1 MSNITTLATGHITAV
16 DHTDI
21 ELVEGDETPAVVI
34 IRWPDK
40 PTILHPRRFPAG
52 GDAAVRAFAAASSR
66 WRRYAGIGGFD
77 SLEDHADR
85 PPPSRSCAALAW
97 SARTSR
103 N

>member
-52 GDAAVRAFAAASSR
+52 GDAAVRAFAAA
-66 WRRYAGIGGFD
+66 
-77 SLEDHADR
+77 LV
-85 PPPSRSCAALAW
+85 ALAQI
-97 SARTSR
+97 RR
-103 N
+103 DRRL